1 MKLTKIF
8 AAMFL
13 IIIAAGNVNAQPVT
27 NRKDK
32 AKIKQGV
39 RSGEL
44 TKQETVALAHQQK
57 EIRQDI
63 NAAKADGVVTK
74 EERKDIKKEKNQ
86 TDRNIYR
93 KKHNR
98 RERN

>member
-13 IIIAAGNVNAQPVT
+13 MIIAAGNVNAQPVT

>member
-1 MKLTKIF
+1 MKLAKIF

-13 IIIAAGNVNAQPVT
+13 MIIAAGNVNAQTVT

-32 AKIKQGV
+32 TKIKQGV

>member
-13 IIIAAGNVNAQPVT
+13 MIIAAGNVNAQTVT
-27 NRKDK
+27 HRKDK

-57 EIRQDI
+57 EIRHDI
-63 NAAKADGVVTK
+63 KDAKADGVVTK
-74 EERKDIKKEKNQ
+74 EERKDIKKEKKQ
-86 TDRNIYR
+86 ADRNIYR